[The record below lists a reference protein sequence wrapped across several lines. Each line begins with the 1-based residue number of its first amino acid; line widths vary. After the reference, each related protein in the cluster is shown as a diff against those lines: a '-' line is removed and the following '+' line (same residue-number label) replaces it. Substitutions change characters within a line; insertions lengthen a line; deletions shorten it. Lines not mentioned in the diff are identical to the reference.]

1 MRFTCRKSLRN
12 KFSVN
17 DKDNRS
23 GYRVHMVDSGEA
35 ALDYLNTHEV
45 DLMLLDMIMPPGM
58 NGRETVESDRWR
70 HYLLEA
76 KKLRIM

>member
-1 MRFTCRKSLRN
+1 
-12 KFSVN
+12 
-17 DKDNRS
+17 
-23 GYRVHMVDSGEA
+23 MVDSGEA
-35 ALDYLNTHEV
+35 ALDYLKTHDM

>member
-1 MRFTCRKSLRN
+1 M
-12 KFSVN
+12 
-17 DKDNRS
+17 

-58 NGRETVESDRWR
+58 NGRETVEGDRWR
-70 HYLLEA
+70 HYLLEE